1 MTLEHPCAND
11 NSDPFFFR
19 WPTHIA
25 ANMADSIH
33 NRVRDMLQNSRLT
46 RKSQNIR
53 LMGPEDIVHVGKLL
67 GAGAFSHV
75 SSVIT
80 KDGKRYACKHLKPD
94 LMAQPDQ
101 FRTAASELA
110 YEAHMLA
117 AFDHPN
123 ILKIHGWARNGIASF
138 EDGRHNS
145 FFLLLDLLD
154 ETLDQRIDRWTHE
167 EQQQH
172 HHHRHHL
179 MDHQEEQHM
188 VQAQYHAQYLS
199 KVQTM
204 KEIASAL
211 DYIHE
216 RGVIFR
222 DLKPNNIGFLNN
234 QVKLFDFGLSRELP
248 ALNTSVAFQMS
259 GKVGTIRYM
268 APEVVMHQPY
278 NIHADVYSWSMVAYE
293 MLTLEKPYNGWTPE
307 MHADY
312 VCRRGMRP
320 DASKLHMDML
330 VVLQHAWHM
339 DPSRRP
345 SLNHIG
351 VQLQLF
357 QAKQRLIL
365 EEQGLQRQ
373 LARQLEYQQQD
384 QQEAALD
391 MDTIFSHHPRKFIR
405 THSCESLETIE
416 TRSLSAESIGW

>member
-1 MTLEHPCAND
+1 
-11 NSDPFFFR
+11 
-19 WPTHIA
+19 
-25 ANMADSIH
+25 
-33 NRVRDMLQNSRLT
+33 
-46 RKSQNIR
+46 
-53 LMGPEDIVHVGKLL
+53 
-67 GAGAFSHV
+67 
-75 SSVIT
+75 
-80 KDGKRYACKHLKPD
+80 
-94 LMAQPDQ
+94 
-101 FRTAASELA
+101 
-110 YEAHMLA
+110 
-117 AFDHPN
+117 
-123 ILKIHGWARNGIASF
+123 
-138 EDGRHNS
+138 
-145 FFLLLDLLD
+145 
-154 ETLDQRIDRWTHE
+154 
-167 EQQQH
+167 
-172 HHHRHHL
+172 
-179 MDHQEEQHM
+179 MDHQEEQRM
-188 VQAQYHAQYLS
+188 VQVQYKYHAQYLS

-320 DASKLHMDML
+320 DASKVHMDML

-357 QAKQRLIL
+357 QEKHRLML

-373 LARQLEYQQQD
+373 LARQLEYQQQH
-384 QQEAALD
+384 QQEPALD
-391 MDTIFSHHPRKFIR
+391 TMFFRNPRKFLR

-416 TRSLSAESIGW
+416 TSSLSAESIGW